1 MVFHAVHRADA
12 TREKTQPR
20 QNNEHNGAPAWR
32 NLHRCESG
40 QTITVW
46 LGAIVVMSSVLM
58 GSAYDMSV
66 AWMHKQ
72 WADTAAQAACTAG
85 AMDMLWAANKGIPST
100 PVTAYNFLSS
110 TSGDCATSS
119 SNAMCYYAKLNGY
132 ASPGLTSNAPS
143 NDVSWSMS
151 TTQPTNSNSSPALTT
166 TPSNGVPAYMNV
178 AVTENVPVTFMG
190 IFAHFLGMKNSWN
203 TIQVA
208 GHCNCGL
215 EGTATTGSPQTIAI
229 NAGTIDEF
237 GEFEPIAAVTC
248 WSDSSCS
255 VTSSPLIGPNDPVPI
270 NTVVTV
276 TAYGTARGEGNES
289 ISGSVEMEVS
299 CNGGSTW
306 NSIDTVKVTVLGSS
320 PLIGS
325 ASCTVSNTN
334 QIELVVAANLTLGS
348 AGPIFPT
355 GDSFSVQ
362 INDASITTPGSST
375 TSLHVTS
382 FQND

>member
-1 MVFHAVHRADA
+1 MVFHTVHRTDA

-20 QNNEHNGAPAWR
+20 QNNEHNGAPNLR

-85 AMDMLWAANKGIPST
+85 AMDMLWAANNGIPST

-151 TTQPTNSNSSPALTT
+151 ATQPTNSNSSPTLTT

-178 AVTENVPVTFMG
+178 VVTENVPVTFMG
-190 IFAHFLGMKNSWN
+190 IFAHFLGMKNSWT

-215 EGTATTGSPQTIAI
+215 MSTANTGGAYYPSQGAQGGEVGPLGTGYPRSETLFASGYSSIVIGSGQTATAEVQVEGSAKGIGSSRDGVNLTLTCVGCTGT
-229 NAGTIDEF
+229 
-237 GEFEPIAAVTC
+237 
-248 WSDSSCS
+248 
-255 VTSSPLIGPNDPVPI
+255 TSWTWDIVDGSAEE
-270 NTVVTV
+270 TV
-276 TAYGTARGEGNES
+276 TASIAAGTNLSDVSFSLNAQSQSVN
-289 ISGSVEMEVS
+289 SGGD
-299 CNGGSTW
+299 N
-306 NSIDTVKVTVLGSS
+306 
-320 PLIGS
+320 
-325 ASCTVSNTN
+325 
-334 QIELVVAANLTLGS
+334 
-348 AGPIFPT
+348 PT
-355 GDSFSVQ
+355 GNVAVFELATVPIAVTGSG
-362 INDASITTPGSST
+362 PGTGNYKVST
-375 TSLHVTS
+375 
-382 FQND
+382 F

>member
-1 MVFHAVHRADA
+1 MVFHAIHRADA

-20 QNNEHNGAPAWR
+20 QNNEHNGAPDWR
-32 NLHRCESG
+32 NLHQCESG
-40 QTITVW
+40 QTLTVW
-46 LGAIVVMSSVLM
+46 LGAIVIMSSVLM

-72 WADTAAQAACTAG
+72 WADTAAQAACSAG
-85 AMDMLWAANKGIPST
+85 AMDMLYAANNGNTST

-110 TSGDCATSS
+110 SSGDCATNS
-119 SNAMCYYAKLNGY
+119 SNAMCFYAKLNGY
-132 ASPGLTSNAPS
+132 ASLGLTSNAPS

-151 TTQPTNSNSSPALTT
+151 TTQPANSNSSPTLTKT
-166 TPSNGVPAYMNV
+166 LNGVPAYMNV

-190 IFAHFLGMKNSWN
+190 IFAHVLGMKNSWN

-215 EGTATTGSPQTIAI
+215 EGTTSSVPADTISLDTGI
-229 NAGTIDEF
+229 IDNW

-255 VTSSPLIGPNDPVPI
+255 VTSSPLVGPNDPVPT

-276 TAYGTARGEGNES
+276 TAFGTAQGEGNES
-289 ISGSVEMEVS
+289 IGGSIEMEVS

-306 NSIDTVKVTVLGSS
+306 NRMDTLNVNVLGSYF
-320 PLIGS
+320 LIGN

-362 INDASITTPGSST
+362 INSASITIPGGST
-375 TSLHVTS
+375 TSLHITS
-382 FQND
+382 FQNN

>member
-20 QNNEHNGAPAWR
+20 QNTEHNGAPDWH

-100 PVTAYNFLSS
+100 PVTAYNFLAS

-151 TTQPTNSNSSPALTT
+151 TTQPANSNSSPALTT

-190 IFAHFLGMKNSWN
+190 IFAHVLGMKNSWN

-215 EGTATTGSPQTIAI
+215 EDTTSSVPADTISLDTGI
-229 NAGTIDEF
+229 IDNW

-255 VTSSPLIGPNDPVPI
+255 VTSSPLVGPNDPVPT

-276 TAYGTARGEGNES
+276 TAFGTAQGEGNES
-289 ISGSVEMEVS
+289 IGGSIEMEVS

-306 NSIDTVKVTVLGSS
+306 NRMDTLNVNVLGSYF
-320 PLIGS
+320 LIGN

-362 INDASITTPGSST
+362 INSASITIPGGST
-375 TSLHVTS
+375 TSLHITS
-382 FQND
+382 FQNN

>member
-1 MVFHAVHRADA
+1 MIQKVQSWKSTEEA
-12 TREKTQPR
+12 
-20 QNNEHNGAPAWR
+20 GAQTWR

-40 QTITVW
+40 QTIAVW

-85 AMDMLWAANKGIPST
+85 AMDMLWAANNGIPST

-110 TSGDCATSS
+110 TSGDCATNS

-132 ASPGLTSNAPS
+132 ASPGLTSNASS
-143 NDVSWSMS
+143 NDVSWRMS
-151 TTQPTNSNSSPALTT
+151 TTQPTNSNSSPTLTT

-190 IFAHFLGMKNSWN
+190 IFAHLLGMRNAWN

-215 EGTATTGSPQTIAI
+215 EGAATTGSPQTIAI
-229 NAGTIDEF
+229 NAGFIGRF
-237 GEFEPIAAVTC
+237 GDFEPIADVTC
-248 WSDSSCS
+248 WSNSHCS
-255 VTSSPLIGPNDPVPI
+255 MTSSPLIGPNDPVPA

-276 TAYGTARGEGNES
+276 TSGAIARGEGS
-289 ISGSVEMEVS
+289 ASLSGSVKLEVS
-299 CNGGSTW
+299 CNSGSTW
-306 NSIDTVKVTVLGSS
+306 SSMATLNVTGLGSS
-320 PLIGS
+320 SLPGT

-334 QIELVVAANLTLGS
+334 QIELMVAVNLSFGS

-355 GDSFSVQ
+355 GDSFDVQ
-362 INDASITTPGSST
+362 IDGASITTPGSST
-375 TSLHVTS
+375 TSTHVTS